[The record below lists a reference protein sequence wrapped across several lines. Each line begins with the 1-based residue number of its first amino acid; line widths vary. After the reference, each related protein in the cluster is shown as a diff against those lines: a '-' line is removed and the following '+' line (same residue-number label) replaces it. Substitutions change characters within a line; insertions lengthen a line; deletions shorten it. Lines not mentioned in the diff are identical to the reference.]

1 MVPWEPRWQMG
12 FLRGQEVELNREMRG
27 GKSPM
32 LSQGKEGGNSPVLSH
47 SNLGSPFE
55 KTQVFKT

>member
-1 MVPWEPRWQMG
+1 MVPRWQMG
-12 FLRGQEVELNREMRG
+12 FLRGQEVELNREMR
-27 GKSPM
+27 
-32 LSQGKEGGNSPVLSH
+32 GGNSPVLSH